1 VREILNEDAY
11 KRETGKRYTGDIEK
25 FRDTVGKPGYYIHL
39 SDVPK
44 IGINPKSNFLPG
56 LYLYP
61 HSKSNFET
69 LIMGHRG
76 NFIAGNMAR
85 YAFLVKLR
93 DDLKIL
99 KPDDLNSYLNKKYFG
114 TVGPIIDEMLDVR
127 ILKEPENAKKFYSA
141 DGEFYKSPA
150 AGDIPAVEVTAEMLE
165 RLGNNV
171 YEENAERIVRLTNSF
186 IDMQPLSGKQLKAR
200 AAELNAESVK
210 TLEEILGRGYVNV
223 KDGTPYVNFA
233 SFTQSGDQLFGVAY
247 SKTGAII
254 SSSIRKAIENLQRMV
269 ADITT
274 MKGERLVID
283 REKIEKRKRQSGDYG
298 ARNDRLLTRSK
309 STQQKTAELYYFLMR
324 ASGSSTRAKAIGYVM
339 SNTNNYQLAA
349 NGGGTVPQSKVI
361 ERIRSALLD
370 AMSTS
375 TFKMTP
381 ERLGGKDTEEI
392 NILFALGGDDWAGVE
407 DKGTINNTVLYGS
420 LGREVQQTFIKAP
433 ILQKLEG
440 GGPVV
445 MLDRMEGLPADKTP
459 KGSTQ
464 GTDYMNYEP
473 ESPRELELQKRYSRP
488 GAHKGKP
495 NITREK
501 FATARDYPEKDA

>member
-1 VREILNEDAY
+1 MREILKEDAY
-11 KRETGKRYTGDIEK
+11 KRETGKRYTGDIDK
-25 FRDTVGKPGYYIHL
+25 FRDTAGKPGYYIHL
-39 SDVPK
+39 TDVPK
-44 IGINPKSNFLPG
+44 IGVNPKSNFLPG

-61 HSKSNFET
+61 HSKSNFQS

-93 DDLKIL
+93 SDLKIL
-99 KPDDLNSYLNKKYFG
+99 KPDDLNDYLNKKYFG
-114 TVGPIIDEMLDVR
+114 IVGPIIDEMLDVR

-141 DGEFYKSPA
+141 GGEFYKSTA
-150 AGDIPAVEVTAEMLE
+150 AGDLPAVEVTAEMLE

-171 YEENAERIVRLTNSF
+171 YEESAEKIVRLINSF
-186 IDMQPLSGKQLKAR
+186 IDIQPLSGKQLKAR
-200 AAELNAESVK
+200 AAELNAESAK
-210 TLEEILGRGYVNV
+210 TLEEIMGKGFVNV
-223 KDGTPYVNFA
+223 KNGTPYVNFA
-233 SFTQSGDQLFGVAY
+233 SLVQHGEQLFGVAY

-254 SSSIRKAIENLQRMV
+254 SSSIRKAIENLKLMV

-274 MKGERLVID
+274 VKGERPSID

-298 ARNDRLLTRSK
+298 ARNDKLLTLSK
-309 STQQKTAELYYFLMR
+309 SIQQQTAALYFFLMR
-324 ASGSSTRAKAIGYVM
+324 ASGSSTRSKAIGYIM
-339 SNTNNYQLAA
+339 DNTNNNQLAA
-349 NGGGTVPQSKVI
+349 NGGGKVLQAKVI
-361 ERIRSALLD
+361 ERIRIALLD
-370 AMSTS
+370 AMSTP
-375 TFKMTP
+375 TLRMTP
-381 ERLGGKDTEEI
+381 QRLKGKDEEEI
-392 NILFALGGDDWAGVE
+392 NILFALGGDDWDGVE
-407 DKGTINNTVLYGS
+407 DKGTVDNTVRFGS
-420 LGREVQQTFIKAP
+420 LGRETQQTFIKAP
-433 ILQKLEG
+433 INQKLEG